1 MVEFETLES
10 EEIKLAKGLLI
21 VAAKKAIAENGET
34 EFIAITKTDGTGR
47 FFKQTLTIPR
57 DREVVNDLIRLLQTV
72 V

>member
-10 EEIKLAKGLLI
+10 NQIRLGKGLLI

-34 EFIAITKTDGTGR
+34 EFIAITKTDGSGR
-47 FFKQTLTIPR
+47 FKQTLTIPR